1 MKKKIFKYKL
11 VYYLAI
17 ITSLLLFIISAF
29 LVLDIFNDFSLFK
42 TLFIGISLV
51 INSFAFVNLIEK
63 YEKAIL
69 FLNLSL
75 FLSIVILG
83 YPLLLG
89 FLNGYYI
96 AGHFTFKFLI
106 VLILSLLIVNMFKVK
121 KYKSVSEIENIGK
134 HED

>member
-1 MKKKIFKYKL
+1 MKQKIFKYKL
-11 VYYLAI
+11 VYYLAV

-29 LVLDIFNDFSLFK
+29 LVLEIFNDFSLLK

-51 INSFAFVNLIEK
+51 INSFAFVNLVEK
-63 YEKAIL
+63 YDKAIL

-75 FLSIVILG
+75 FLSIMSLG

-96 AGHFTFKFLI
+96 VGHFTFKFLI
-106 VLILSLLIVNMFKVK
+106 VLILSLLIVNLFKVK
-121 KYKSVSEIENIGK
+121 RYMGVNEIENIGK

>member
-1 MKKKIFKYKL
+1 MKQKIFKYKL
-11 VYYLAI
+11 VYYLAV

-29 LVLDIFNDFSLFK
+29 LVLEIFNDFSLLK

-51 INSFAFVNLIEK
+51 INSFAFVNLVEK
-63 YEKAIL
+63 YDKAIL

-75 FLSIVILG
+75 FLSIMSLG

-96 AGHFTFKFLI
+96 VGHFTFKFLI
-106 VLILSLLIVNMFKVK
+106 VLILSLLIVNLFKVK
-121 KYKSVSEIENIGK
+121 RYKGVNEIENIGK

>member
-1 MKKKIFKYKL
+1 MKKKIFKYEL
-11 VYYLAI
+11 VYYLAV

-29 LVLDIFNDFSLFK
+29 LVLEIFNDFSLFK
-42 TLFIGISLV
+42 TLVIGISLV

-63 YEKAIL
+63 YDRAIL

-75 FLSIVILG
+75 FLSIIILG

-89 FLNGYYI
+89 FLNGYYVV
-96 AGHFTFKFLI
+96 GHFTFKFLI
-106 VLILSLLIVNMFKVK
+106 ILILNLLIVNWFKIK
-121 KYKSVSEIENIGK
+121 KYKGVNEIENIGK

>member
-1 MKKKIFKYKL
+1 MNKKIFKYKL
-11 VYYLAI
+11 VYYLAVT
-17 ITSLLLFIISAF
+17 TSLLLFIISSF

-51 INSFAFVNLIEK
+51 INSFAFVNLVEK
-63 YEKAIL
+63 YDKAIV

-75 FLSIVILG
+75 FLSIIILG

-89 FLNGYYI
+89 FLNGYNI
-96 AGHFTFKFLI
+96 LGHFTFKFLI
-106 VLILSLLIVNMFKVK
+106 ILMFSLLIINMFKVK
-121 KYKSVSEIENIGK
+121 KYKSGNEIESIGK

>member
-1 MKKKIFKYKL
+1 MKQKIFKYKL

-29 LVLDIFNDFSLFK
+29 LVLEIFNDFSLLK

-51 INSFAFVNLIEK
+51 INSFAFVNLVEK
-63 YEKAIL
+63 YDKAIL

-75 FLSIVILG
+75 FLSIMSLG

-96 AGHFTFKFLI
+96 VGHFTFKFLI
-106 VLILSLLIVNMFKVK
+106 VLILSLLIVNLFKVK
-121 KYKSVSEIENIGK
+121 RYKGVNEIENIGK
-134 HED
+134 HKD